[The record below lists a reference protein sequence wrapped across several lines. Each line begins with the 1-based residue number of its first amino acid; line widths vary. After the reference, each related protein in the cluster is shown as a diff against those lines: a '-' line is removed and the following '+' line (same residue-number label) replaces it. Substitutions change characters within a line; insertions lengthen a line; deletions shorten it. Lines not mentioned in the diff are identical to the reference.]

1 MDHLGGTIVLQAI
14 PAQKL
19 LIEAVKSYASLQ
31 HVKSRGTFFRK
42 LMCKQNRL
50 PLHQKQHTIMG
61 KVKQETI
68 SINKDTE
75 LAKRFRDY
83 CEQRNLSRP
92 EALRQ
97 LMNDAQCTIDIEGF
111 MNRVESVLSNV
122 EKLLSDMNSRKL
134 GMQDTTELVSS
145 EMTAASYI
153 PQETNYLSVDARD
166 FIDESNK
173 RQFSEPANQS
183 SEPKTLYYA
192 NGLVRQVEGSEVR
205 YFNKG
210 KHAEKSLIEVIR
222 EDTAYIDI
230 LLKTA
235 DSYNSNQRFAL
246 SSKELQLYK
255 V

>member
-1 MDHLGGTIVLQAI
+1 MQAI

-31 HVKSRGTFFRK
+31 HVKSRVTFFWE
-42 LMCKQNRL
+42 LMYKKNRL
-50 PLHQKQHTIMG
+50 PLYKKQSTIMA
-61 KVKQETI
+61 KAKQETI
-68 SINKDTE
+68 SINKDTD

-83 CEQRNLSRP
+83 CEQRKLSRP
-92 EALRQ
+92 EALGQ
-97 LMNDAQCTIDIEGF
+97 LMNDAQRTIDIEGF

-122 EKLLSDMNSRKL
+122 ETLLSEMNSRKTI
-134 GMQDTTELVSS
+134 MKDTTEQVSS
-145 EMTAASYI
+145 EMTEASYI
-153 PQETNYLSVDARD
+153 PQEANSLCVESMNSVN
-166 FIDESNK
+166 ESN
-173 RQFSEPANQS
+173 RQAISEPANQS
-183 SEPKTLYYA
+183 SEPKILYYA

-230 LLKTA
+230 LLRTA
-235 DSYNSNQRFAL
+235 ASYNSNQRFAL

-255 V
+255 EIKDFG

>member
-1 MDHLGGTIVLQAI
+1 
-14 PAQKL
+14 
-19 LIEAVKSYASLQ
+19 
-31 HVKSRGTFFRK
+31 
-42 LMCKQNRL
+42 
-50 PLHQKQHTIMG
+50 MG

-153 PQETNYLSVDARD
+153 PQETNYL
-166 FIDESNK
+166 
-173 RQFSEPANQS
+173 
-183 SEPKTLYYA
+183 
-192 NGLVRQVEGSEVR
+192 
-205 YFNKG
+205 
-210 KHAEKSLIEVIR
+210 
-222 EDTAYIDI
+222 
-230 LLKTA
+230 
-235 DSYNSNQRFAL
+235 
-246 SSKELQLYK
+246 
-255 V
+255 